1 MGMADETFD
10 VAIFGST
17 PMAGL
22 LAGLLKSEHGKRVC
36 LVADPW
42 SPFRLPYRYDLSVAP
57 VTRPETWSLLRSA
70 SIETMKLL
78 GTLGKGLIERIDPLF
93 IADVPASARALSHM
107 RHMAFGYGYAAERPV
122 ERNMPETGAAS
133 RIRDAA
139 ILIGG
144 RIEPALAAWHDR
156 LGLRRLPSAATSTTL
171 RRDGSARLSL
181 AGTIVEANQ
190 AVLADDGAILT
201 QLDPDERDRVL
212 HVSRLTAILTEPARP
227 LPAPL
232 IHYLD
237 RDVVLLQRGKGG
249 AVVGLA
255 GGGEAEARDRMGA
268 CLGPLAPVRRAGQ
281 TSVRRVTT
289 LDGAPLVGVAKGLRT
304 MILAGLGPTG
314 AFLAPAL
321 ARHLAGAA
329 TEAERSYFAAR
340 EPSRGSGRQLVA
352 DYAAPV
358 VEAPS

>member
-1 MGMADETFD
+1 MADAAFD
-10 VAIFGST
+10 IAVFGST
-17 PMAGL
+17 PMALL

-42 SPFRLPYRYDLSVAP
+42 SPFRLPFCYDLSVAP
-57 VTRPETWSLLRSA
+57 LTRPETWSLLRSA

-78 GTLGKGLIERIDPLF
+78 GALGKGLIERIDPLF

-107 RHMAFGYGYAAERPV
+107 RHMAFGYGYAAERPI
-122 ERNMPETGAAS
+122 ERSLPETGAAC

-139 ILIGG
+139 ILVGG

-156 LGLRRLPSAATSTTL
+156 LELRRLPAAATSASL

-181 AGTIVEANQ
+181 AGAVVEADQ
-190 AVLADDGAILT
+190 AVLADDTAILT
-201 QLDPDERDRVL
+201 RLDPDERDRLL
-212 HVSRLTAILTEPARP
+212 HVGGLTAILTEPAKP

-237 RDVVLLQRGKGG
+237 RDVVLLQRRRGS
-249 AVVGLA
+249 AIVALA
-255 GGGEAEARDRMGA
+255 GGGEAEARERVGA
-268 CLGPLAPVRRAGQ
+268 CLGPLAPLSRAGQ
-281 TSVRRVTT
+281 TSIRRVAT
-289 LDGAPLVGVAKGLRT
+289 LDGAPLVGFAKGLRT
-304 MILAGLGPTG
+304 MVLAGLGPTG

-329 TEAERSYFAAR
+329 TEAEKRYFAAR
-340 EPSRGSGRQLVA
+340 EPLRGNGRQLVA
-352 DYAAPV
+352 DYAAATL
-358 VEAPS
+358 EALP